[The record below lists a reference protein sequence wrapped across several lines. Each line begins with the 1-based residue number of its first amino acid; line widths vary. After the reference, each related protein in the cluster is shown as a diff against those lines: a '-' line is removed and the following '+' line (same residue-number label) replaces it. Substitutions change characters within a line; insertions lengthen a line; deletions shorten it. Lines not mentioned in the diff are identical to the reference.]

1 MSRDRECLM
10 KKFSHFKSRKGPFL
24 NLCEDRIFRFFL
36 KSDPSL
42 SLLRSLLETFLP
54 LPKGRKI
61 RKIKIV
67 DPVIES
73 QKKGGKQVI
82 LDLRVQLD
90 NKEWVNVEMQAFP
103 QEGFLKR
110 AIYYLTKI
118 FGGLLPK
125 GEKYTE
131 IHSAY
136 SLIFAGFVMFK
147 DSEDHIH
154 TFSLRSDKHPFR
166 RLSDALNITVVE
178 LVKFLEKNPKNL
190 VDMKAAWCY
199 LLKESGGMSMKE
211 AQILSEK
218 GEDMKQATDHLIRLS
233 KDEKA
238 MLYEEAL
245 FKEKADRLSRED
257 YVRKE
262 GRQEGMQQGR
272 QEGMQQG
279 RQEGM
284 QQGRQE
290 GIEQGMQQGRQ
301 DRDREVVLNMLQKGL
316 DISLISEVTGLSPE
330 EIKKLRNGN

>member
-1 MSRDRECLM
+1 MLM
-10 KKFSHFKSRKGPFL
+10 TKFSPFKLKKGPFL

-103 QEGFLKR
+103 QEGFVKR
-110 AIYYLTKI
+110 AIYYLTRI
-118 FGGLLPK
+118 FGGFLPK
-125 GEKYTE
+125 GKKYTE

-154 TFSLRSDKHPFR
+154 SFSLRSDKPPFR
-166 RLSDALNITVVE
+166 RLSDALSITVVE

-199 LLKESGGMSMKE
+199 LLKESGDMSMKE
-211 AQILSEK
+211 AQVLAEK

-233 KDEKA
+233 KDQKA
-238 MLYEEAL
+238 MLYEEGL
-245 FKEKADRLSRED
+245 FREKADRLSRED
-257 YVRKE
+257 YVRKQGQQE
-262 GRQEGMQQGR
+262 GRQQGRQEGRQKGRQEGMQKGRQEGMQQGIK
-272 QEGMQQG
+272 QG
-279 RQEGM
+279 GLKKE
-284 QQGRQE
+284 
-290 GIEQGMQQGRQ
+290 
-301 DRDREVVLNMLQKGL
+301 REVVLNMLSKNL
-316 DISLISEVTGLSPE
+316 PIDLISEVTGLSPE
-330 EIKKLRNGN
+330 EIKKLQNGS